1 MKLKQLALNLAV
13 IPAVLGLTLSA
24 HNLQAEDKV
33 ETIEIQVKQENDND
47 ALVELVLNGVTE
59 KFTLADLAKGESRT
73 LVTDSGKT
81 IIATKDNQGSTT
93 ISIDGKEIKLFDFR
107 GDMSANFNVFHTDDK
122 HVEYDFDD
130 KIMIL
135 GGNLSDEV
143 KAAIK
148 ATLDSY
154 NVQKEVI
161 FPDGGNSKMMFITK
175 DSLHGAGHGDMDID
189 VEVVDDNKVKV
200 IKRIEKK

>member
-1 MKLKQLALNLAV
+1 MKLKQLALNLAI
-13 IPAVLGLTLSA
+13 IPAVVGLTLSA

-73 LVTDSGKT
+73 LVTESGKT
-81 IIATKDNQGSTT
+81 ITATKDDSGSTT
-93 ISIDGKEIKLFDFR
+93 ISIDGKDIKLFDFR
-107 GDMSANFNVFHTDDK
+107 GDMGANFNVFHTDDE
-122 HVEYDFDD
+122 HVEYNFDD

-148 ATLDSY
+148 ATLESY
-154 NVQKEVI
+154 NVQKEVV
-161 FPDGGNSKMMFITK
+161 FPDSGNSQMMFITK
-175 DSLHGAGHGDMDID
+175 DTLHGAGHGDMDVD
-189 VEVVDDNKVKV
+189 VELIEGNKVKV